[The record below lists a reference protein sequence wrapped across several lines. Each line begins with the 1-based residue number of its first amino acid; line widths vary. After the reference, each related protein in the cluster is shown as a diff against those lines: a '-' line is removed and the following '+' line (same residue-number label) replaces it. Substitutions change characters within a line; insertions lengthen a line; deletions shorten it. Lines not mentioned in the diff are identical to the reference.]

1 MSTVPGC
8 SVEESRAEIA
18 SAFRTTIGT
27 IGTPADI
34 ANRNGPFLNAPTDR
48 VSSRV
53 PSGAITTERPFV
65 ASFSASFIDATAA
78 LGSSRSMKTVS
89 TSLPSVPITGSLASS
104 FLPTPVQL
112 SLTSAP
118 TITGS
123 KLLRWLKMKTAGR
136 FFVRFSSPRTL
147 RFTPLM
153 ARSNCGKA
161 LVKKL
166 TPRRRLRVNKPQL
179 TAP

>member
-1 MSTVPGC
+1 MPGC
-8 SVEESRAEIA
+8 SVEELRAEIT
-18 SAFRTTIGT
+18 SALRMTIGT
-27 IGTPADI
+27 MGTPADI
-34 ANRNGPFLNAPTDR
+34 ARRNGPFLNGPTDR

-53 PSGAITTERPFV
+53 PSGAMTTDSPFC
-65 ASFSASFIDATAA
+65 ASFSASFSDATAA
-78 LGSSRSMKTVS
+78 LGSSRSMNTVS
-89 TSLPSVPITGSLASS
+89 TSLPSVPTTGSRCSS

-118 TITGS
+118 TITAS

-136 FFVRFSSPRTL
+136 FLFRFSSPRTL

-153 ARSNCGKA
+153 ASSNCGKA
-161 LVKKL
+161 VVKKF
-166 TPRRRLRVNKPQL
+166 TPRRRLPVSRPQP